1 MPRAPLRSLAPALL
15 FLSACSSD
23 GGADTTSSGSDSES
37 STSSPETGTDTGTET
52 ETGDPETGDDTDGPT
67 LMGELFC
74 DLGSEPVAGWTRR
87 TVADDIVGPAFV
99 TVADLDGD
107 GKQDLVSSAF
117 GSFGVDGGMVNLSP
131 GTVHVHLQR
140 DDLGC
145 WERIEIVSEDDGI
158 YFPNETEVADLDGDG
173 DLDIALASGFFVCA
187 FDANVGA
194 CGGLYVFEN
203 VGDGFVRHDIVHA
216 GSKFYHRPALVD
228 VDGDGNLDI
237 LGGRETNM
245 GGDLVWHPGD
255 GALGFASDPHVIDT
269 VTGTIPDLADIDGD
283 GDLDVAAARFFGVTD
298 ELPGYL
304 WWERTGEPSP
314 AEPAGTWTRHVISFD
329 HGPGIM
335 LRLTDALVP
344 GKLVAVASNHVNQ
357 GNAMPDADES
367 AIILFE
373 PGADP
378 TQPWTSTIL
387 SEGIVSV
394 PDEGL
399 SIADAPGV
407 FDLGDADQ
415 DGDLDVFLSGDGD
428 PRTFWLEQDAGSFT
442 THVIEDSLAQAGG
455 GHVVDL
461 DGDGDTDPVFTGY
474 EDDRIYVYE
483 RG

>member
-1 MPRAPLRSLAPALL
+1 M
-15 FLSACSSD
+15 
-23 GGADTTSSGSDSES
+23 
-37 STSSPETGTDTGTET
+37 
-52 ETGDPETGDDTDGPT
+52 
-67 LMGELFC
+67 
-74 DLGSEPVAGWTRR
+74 
-87 TVADDIVGPAFV
+87 
-99 TVADLDGD
+99 
-107 GKQDLVSSAF
+107 
-117 GSFGVDGGMVNLSP
+117 
-131 GTVHVHLQR
+131 
-140 DDLGC
+140 
-145 WERIEIVSEDDGI
+145 
-158 YFPNETEVADLDGDG
+158 
-173 DLDIALASGFFVCA
+173 
-187 FDANVGA
+187 
-194 CGGLYVFEN
+194 
-203 VGDGFVRHDIVHA
+203 
-216 GSKFYHRPALVD
+216 
-228 VDGDGNLDI
+228 
-237 LGGRETNM
+237 
-245 GGDLVWHPGD
+245 
-255 GALGFASDPHVIDT
+255 
-269 VTGTIPDLADIDGD
+269 
-283 GDLDVAAARFFGVTD
+283 
-298 ELPGYL
+298 
-304 WWERTGEPSP
+304 
-314 AEPAGTWTRHVISFD
+314 ISFD

-483 RG
+483 RE